1 MYSRSMRSH
10 RGAAAIGVALLL
22 TSAPLAGAQV
32 PDSTSP
38 PHFEFVQVVPDVY
51 VAYQP
56 SIDGLLHG
64 NQTFV
69 VNDSDVF
76 VFDANF
82 TPAASRATIA
92 MLKKVTAKPVRTLAY
107 SH

>member
-1 MYSRSMRSH
+1 MRLHSIAPAI
-10 RGAAAIGVALLL
+10 AAALLSASVAF
-22 TSAPLAGAQV
+22 AQS
-32 PDSTSP
+32 PDSAGP
-38 PHFEFVQVVPDVY
+38 PRFAFEAVVPDVY

-92 MLKKVTAKPVRTLAY
+92 LLQSVTHKPVRTVAY
-107 SH
+107 